1 MENLAYQE
9 EYKEEILNGEIVL
22 MSPSPTVNH
31 NRIVI
36 NLSRIFSNFLRGKQC
51 EAFSDGVDLYLSEK
65 DRVIPD
71 MMVVCNPNIIK
82 EKGIYGSPD
91 LIVEIL
97 SPSTA
102 KNDKGYKKQLY
113 EKSGIK
119 EYWIISPKEHQI
131 EVYLLKDGKYEL
143 DNVYTGYAAHE
154 LEDMTEKE
162 KSDICMEFKCSLYD
176 DLIISVEKVFART
189 F

>member
-1 MENLAYQE
+1 MQS
-9 EYKEEILNGEIVL
+9 KIL
-22 MSPSPTVNH
+22 
-31 NRIVI
+31 
-36 NLSRIFSNFLRGKQC
+36 Q
-51 EAFSDGVDLYLSEK
+51 
-65 DRVIPD
+65 
-71 MMVVCNPNIIK
+71 

-119 EYWIISPKEHQI
+119 RILDRYPKEHQI

-176 DLIISVEKVFART
+176 DLIISVEKVFAQHFKIKKTAPGAGTPGTATVNRSQWSC
-189 F
+189 